1 MRLIF
6 IIRQKFKFCL
16 QNVFSIDDGE
26 LRLYDDPSN
35 REFLMSVM
43 SGRIPKELITEARGG
58 EVHVNMEDHKE
69 EEFQKP
75 KVCNLD
81 CTLYSYN
88 LKFCFVILQL
98 LVCR

>member
-6 IIRQKFKFCL
+6 LIRQKFKFCL

-75 KVCNLD
+75 KVR
-81 CTLYSYN
+81 
-88 LKFCFVILQL
+88 L
-98 LVCR
+98 LRFYF